1 MYNYT
6 VSTIIGF
13 VAMAF
18 AMSSYF
24 VKKKSIFLI
33 AQAGAIL
40 SLAFSCLF
48 IVQYYAVV
56 SYVLGLI
63 RVVVFYLYERK
74 GKTAPNWLIATFVGL
89 YALFYVV
96 VNIIILKTFNAL
108 DILLLIA
115 NVFFTIAFSIRNLT
129 LVRYIF
135 LFPLAISIV
144 YYVFIPGGSLFVIIS
159 YTFELVANAVAIIYN
174 SKFVYMY
181 VKKRKEK
188 RIENNKK

>member
-1 MYNYT
+1 MYNYM

-13 VAMAF
+13 VAMVF

-24 VKKKSIFLI
+24 VKKKSVFLV

-63 RVVVFYLYERK
+63 RVGVFYLYERK
-74 GKTAPNWLIATFVGL
+74 GKSAPNWLIATFVGL
-89 YALFYVV
+89 YMLFYVI
-96 VNIIILKTFNAL
+96 VNIVILQTFNAL

-115 NVFFTIAFSIRNLT
+115 NVFFTVAFSIRNLT

-135 LFPLAISIV
+135 LFPLAISVV
-144 YYVFIPGGSLFVIIS
+144 YYVLIPGGSLFVIIS
-159 YTFELVANAVAIIYN
+159 YSFELLANAVAILYN

-181 VKKRKEK
+181 VKKIKDRQSSK
-188 RIENNKK
+188 NK

>member
-13 VAMAF
+13 VAMVF

-24 VKKKSIFLI
+24 VKKKSVFLI

-63 RVVVFYLYERK
+63 RVGVFYLYERK
-74 GKTAPNWLIATFVGL
+74 GKSAPNWLIATFVGL
-89 YALFYVV
+89 YMLFYVI
-96 VNIIILKTFNAL
+96 VNIVILQTFNAL

-115 NVFFTIAFSIRNLT
+115 NVFFTVAFSIRNLT

-135 LFPLAISIV
+135 LLPLAISVV
-144 YYVFIPGGSLFVIIS
+144 YYVLIPGGSLFVIIS
-159 YTFELVANAVAIIYN
+159 YSFELLANAVAILYN

-181 VKKRKEK
+181 VKKIKDRQSSK
-188 RIENNKK
+188 NK

>member
-1 MYNYT
+1 MYNYKL
-6 VSTIIGF
+6 STIIGF
-13 VAMAF
+13 VAMVF

-63 RVVVFYLYERK
+63 RVGVFYLYERK
-74 GKTAPNWLIATFVGL
+74 GKSAPNWLIATFVGL
-89 YALFYVV
+89 YMLFYVI
-96 VNIIILKTFNAL
+96 VNIVILQTFNAL

-115 NVFFTIAFSIRNLT
+115 NVFFTVAFSIRNLT

-135 LFPLAISIV
+135 LFPLAISVV
-144 YYVFIPGGSLFVIIS
+144 YYVLIPGGSLFVIIS
-159 YTFELVANAVAIIYN
+159 YSFELLANAVAILYN

-181 VKKRKEK
+181 VKKRKERLSSK
-188 RIENNKK
+188 NK